1 MLSYCYASLRFSFSL
16 SFLLCVIIITLGE
29 RCFFKN
35 IKHLKIL
42 YKSAFQTINKN
53 IFKIYVKKFVSL
65 KIFYNFTAENET
77 KNVNIMKATNLRQLS
92 KDLRTY
98 LISEFNF
105 KDFSVKLE
113 SFNGISSMHIEI
125 ADNFKKRQVND
136 FIKNKDLK
144 VTFENGK
151 TKNIKYIFV
160 LKK

>member
-1 MLSYCYASLRFSFSL
+1 
-16 SFLLCVIIITLGE
+16 
-29 RCFFKN
+29 
-35 IKHLKIL
+35 
-42 YKSAFQTINKN
+42 
-53 IFKIYVKKFVSL
+53 
-65 KIFYNFTAENET
+65 
-77 KNVNIMKATNLRQLS
+77 MKATNLHQLS
-92 KDLRTY
+92 KDLRAS

-113 SFNGISSMHIEI
+113 AFNGVVSMCVEI

-151 TKNIKYIFV
+151 TKNIKYIFI

>member
-1 MLSYCYASLRFSFSL
+1 
-16 SFLLCVIIITLGE
+16 
-29 RCFFKN
+29 
-35 IKHLKIL
+35 
-42 YKSAFQTINKN
+42 
-53 IFKIYVKKFVSL
+53 
-65 KIFYNFTAENET
+65 
-77 KNVNIMKATNLRQLS
+77 MKATNLRQLS

-136 FIKNKDLK
+136 FIKGKDLRLLL
-144 VTFENGK
+144 ENGK
-151 TKNIKYIFV
+151 TKKFKYIFV